1 MFSWFLITAMIAVHL
16 AHIRESHICFAF
28 FSAMYSYTQ
37 TWPPMLPYSWNESHN
52 WDSSQQ
58 QPADEYLTVL
68 QSRRPATEQTPC
80 YRADATVRYS
90 NIAWQDDADF
100 QPADE
105 YHSLERFTCLYVQTQ
120 QSYRFF
126 EELHSETEL
135 LFRQVAHMPL
145 QSLQDT
151 NPWMAR
157 CRILLQ
163 RIREMIH
170 TKVRCHLHNEKDLW
184 HFRFSNDKANLRKRI
199 RELEVCI
206 SRCKETIASLKE
218 DMACV
223 KWERVVKSLLRRHR
237 SA

>member
-37 TWPPMLPYSWNESHN
+37 TWPPMLPYSWNGQQN
-52 WDSSQQ
+52 GQADADFQPADSSQQ
-58 QPADEYLTVL
+58 ND
-68 QSRRPATEQTPC
+68 
-80 YRADATVRYS
+80 
-90 NIAWQDDADF
+90 QDDADF

-105 YHSLERFTCLYVQTQ
+105 HHSLERFTCLYLRTQ
-120 QSYRFF
+120 QSYIFF

-170 TKVRCHLHNEKDLW
+170 TKVRCHLHHEKDLW

>member
-58 QPADEYLTVL
+58 
-68 QSRRPATEQTPC
+68 
-80 YRADATVRYS
+80 
-90 NIAWQDDADF
+90 NGQDDADF

-105 YHSLERFTCLYVQTQ
+105 HHSLERFTCLYVQTQ

>member
-58 QPADEYLTVL
+58 
-68 QSRRPATEQTPC
+68 
-80 YRADATVRYS
+80 
-90 NIAWQDDADF
+90 NGQDDADF

-105 YHSLERFTCLYVQTQ
+105 HHSLERFTCLYVRTQ
-120 QSYRFF
+120 QSYIFF